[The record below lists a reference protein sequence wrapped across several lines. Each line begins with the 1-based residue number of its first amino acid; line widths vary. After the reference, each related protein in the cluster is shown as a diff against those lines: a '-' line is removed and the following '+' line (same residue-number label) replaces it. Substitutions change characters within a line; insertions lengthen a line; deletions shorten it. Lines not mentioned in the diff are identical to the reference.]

1 MYKIT
6 QDGKGK
12 HGSPYKITQYSF
24 DKARNLNVIIKPS
37 TTPNKKIDV
46 FNKDGKFL
54 HSIGD
59 KRYLKNDYP
68 TYIIEKGK
76 EYADERRRLYKLR
89 HQKNRIV
96 KNSAAYFADKILW

>member
-1 MYKIT
+1 M
-6 QDGKGK
+6 
-12 HGSPYKITQYSF
+12 YKITQYSF
-24 DKARNLNVIIKPS
+24 NRADDLNVIIKPS

-59 KRYLKNDYP
+59 KRYFDYP

-76 EYADERRRLYKLR
+76 EFADERRRLYKLR